1 MDLGRAC
8 MRTLGGGRSES
19 EGVVLS
25 ELAEAVLRARTGEGI
40 IPQVIE
46 EAHGK
51 KSVACFSRSDPSERV
66 PGRCCMRCIFNDG
79 EALKVQQIM
88 VSGTDLNRR

>member
-25 ELAEAVLRARTGEGI
+25 ELAEAVLRARTGEGV

-46 EAHGK
+46 EAHGEN
-51 KSVACFSRSDPSERV
+51 SEETR
-66 PGRCCMRCIFNDG
+66 CMR
-79 EALKVQQIM
+79 
-88 VSGTDLNRR
+88 